1 MRKQLGYITILA
13 ASPFRCLGLTTLP
26 KGIILN
32 AVAFSPLRCAQFEIV
47 VKEGILVWSSCGK
60 KLEIFELSR
69 ATLD

>member
-13 ASPFRCLGLTTLP
+13 AAPFRCRGLTTLP

-32 AVAFSPLRCAQFEIV
+32 AVAFSSRKCSQFEIV